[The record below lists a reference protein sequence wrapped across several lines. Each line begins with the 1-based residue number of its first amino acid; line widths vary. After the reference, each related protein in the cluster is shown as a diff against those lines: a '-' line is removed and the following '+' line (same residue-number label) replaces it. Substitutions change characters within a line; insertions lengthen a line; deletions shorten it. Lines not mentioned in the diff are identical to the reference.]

1 MNNFIELKPSYLKSG
16 ELNLPGSK
24 SISNRVL
31 LLSSLANGNT
41 VIKNFLFSDDT
52 EVMISALK
60 TLGINIKENKKLS
73 ECIISG
79 SINSFPVKNAD
90 LYIGNAGTAIRP
102 LTAALAFNN
111 GDYKLYGTKRMHE
124 RPIKDLIDSLNSIGA
139 NIKYL
144 NEYGYPPIQIKKT
157 NHNTNKV
164 IVKGN
169 VSSQFLTSLILSSTI
184 FSKNKD
190 FKIYVEGNL
199 ISKPYINITLKLM
212 NLFGVRILEK
222 KNKVF
227 LISSKQILN
236 SPKKIDI
243 ESDASSASYFLAAA
257 AIGGGALKING
268 LGSKSIQG
276 DIQFI
281 KILEKMGAT
290 IKVKNDFIEV
300 SCDKVLKSINEDLNH
315 IPDAAMTLAILALYA
330 DGISVL
336 KNIGSWRVK
345 ETDRLK
351 AMSTELRKVGAKIIE
366 GKDFLQ
372 IEPPLKIKNASIDT
386 YDDHRMAMCFSLVSL
401 NSYSKKGGI
410 IKINDS
416 NCVSKTFPD
425 YFDYF
430 KKILK

>member
-1 MNNFIELKPSYLKSG
+1 MNNFIKLKPSYLKSG

-31 LLSSLANGNT
+31 LLSALANGNT
-41 VIKNFLFSDDT
+41 VIKNLLFSDDT

-79 SINSFPVKNAD
+79 SINSFPVKKAD

-139 NIKYL
+139 NIEYL
-144 NEYGYPPIQIKKT
+144 NEYGYPTIQIKKI

-169 VSSQFLTSLILSSTI
+169 VSSQFLSSLILSSTI

-190 FKIYVEGNL
+190 FKIYVDGDL
-199 ISKPYINITLKLM
+199 ISQPYVNITLKLM
-212 NLFGVRILEK
+212 NLFGVKIYEK
-222 KNKVF
+222 KNKIF
-227 LISSKQILN
+227 TISSNQILN
-236 SPKKIDI
+236 SPKEINI

-257 AIGGGALKING
+257 AIGGGSLKVNG
-268 LGSKSIQG
+268 IGSKSIQG

-290 IKVKNDFIEV
+290 IKVKNNFIEV
-300 SCDKVLKSINEDLNH
+300 SSDKVLKPINEDLNH
-315 IPDAAMTLAILALYA
+315 IPDAAMTLAILSLYA
-330 DGISVL
+330 DGVSVL

-386 YDDHRMAMCFSLVSL
+386 YDDHRMAMCFSLASL
-401 NSYSKKGGI
+401 NSDFKKGANI
-410 IKINDS
+410 VINDP
-416 NCVSKTFPD
+416 NCVNKTFPN
-425 YFDYF
+425 YF
-430 KKILK
+430 KIFNTIIE